1 MYSDGYHG
9 PRVEVTILKN
19 GVKHKIS
26 QTYLM
31 RVIDVSD
38 KVKHLVKQHP
48 SLMYDYS
55 MSLLSVV
62 TSNGFELTDD
72 RWSVSE
78 SRLVKYI
85 PFVPVNNSGEK
96 LWEFTFIVA
105 VTNENLEQPPELKNL
120 SNEETES
127 IYRSI
132 AIGSKECP
140 HLIYA
145 MRLLDDACQEMKEI

>member
-1 MYSDGYHG
+1 MYSDDYHG

-26 QTYLM
+26 QAYLM
-31 RVIDVSD
+31 RINDVSD

-62 TSNGFELTDD
+62 TSNGFELIDD

-85 PFVPVNNSGEK
+85 PFVPVTNSVRERTINTTKGINCG
-96 LWEFTFIVA
+96 LFT
-105 VTNENLEQPPELKNL
+105 K
-120 SNEETES
+120 
-127 IYRSI
+127 I
-132 AIGSKECP
+132 ASDE
-140 HLIYA
+140 
-145 MRLLDDACQEMKEI
+145 